1 MINWSYSTMNKN
13 DLRKLIRSKRVQISH
28 ADAVLA
34 GDKLLEVLKPL
45 LTIAE
50 NIAIY
55 HASGSELN
63 LDPVIRNCMAS
74 GKNIFTPIAT
84 RSTKIMRFEQ
94 IFDNIS
100 RDIFYPEDYEL
111 VSELKWYNLDLVLLP
126 LVAVDIHGYRL
137 GQGGGYYDSTFAG
150 CKEAPLLCGIGYDQ
164 QLITQIPCEEWDL
177 RLDYFA
183 SECQLLKFT

>member
-1 MINWSYSTMNKN
+1 MMNKN
-13 DLRKLIRSKRVQISH
+13 DLRKLVRSKRAQISH
-28 ADAVLA
+28 ADALLA
-34 GDKLLEVLKPL
+34 GGKLLEALRPL
-45 LTIAE
+45 LAVVE

-63 LDPVIRNCMAS
+63 LDPVIRYCLEHGYNV
-74 GKNIFTPIAT
+74 FTPIAT
-84 RSTKIMRFEQ
+84 RSSKIMRFEQ
-94 IFDNIS
+94 IFDNTP

-111 VSELKWYNLDLVLLP
+111 VSEVKWYNLDLVLLP

-150 CKEAPLLCGIGYDQ
+150 RKEAPLLCGIGYEQ
-164 QLITQIPCEEWDL
+164 QLIAQIPYEEWDL